1 MESLAINWQ
10 LILPLFFIQGIL
22 LIVGI
27 LDWAKQ
33 GENVRGNR
41 WVWFVVIV
49 FINIIGPILYFIF
62 GRRR

>member
-33 GENVRGNR
+33 GENAGVTAG
-41 WVWFVVIV
+41 
-49 FINIIGPILYFIF
+49 F
-62 GRRR
+62 GL